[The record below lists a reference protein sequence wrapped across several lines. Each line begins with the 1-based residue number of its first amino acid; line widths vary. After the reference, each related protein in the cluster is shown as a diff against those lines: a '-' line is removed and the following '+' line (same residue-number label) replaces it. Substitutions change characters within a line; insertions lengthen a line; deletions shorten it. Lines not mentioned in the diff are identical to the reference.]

1 MTRTLQKSRDGG
13 PISSGAPPSQDPE
26 FYPAGAPGGL
36 CCEPHLHSKRL
47 DFTQPFAPFVMCWV
61 SRMVLALG
69 DVFIIFISVGDHQRD
84 LKKNQLGMESSRK
97 IGLTKASF
105 TFSYS
110 KNTHRAYHCNH
121 FRCSSGALSTSLS
134 LFDLHLHH
142 LRY

>member
-47 DFTQPFAPFVMCWV
+47 DFTQPPFAPFVMCWV

-84 LKKNQLGMESSRK
+84 LKKKISWAWNLPERLDLLRLHLLLVIVK
-97 IGLTKASF
+97 IHIGLTIV
-105 TFSYS
+105 T
-110 KNTHRAYHCNH
+110 TL
-121 FRCSSGALSTSLS
+121 GAALG
-134 LFDLHLHH
+134 H
-142 LRY
+142 

>member
-84 LKKNQLGMESSRK
+84 LKKKISWAWNLPERLDLLRLHLLLVIVK
-97 IGLTKASF
+97 IHIGLTIV
-105 TFSYS
+105 T
-110 KNTHRAYHCNH
+110 TL
-121 FRCSSGALSTSLS
+121 GAALG
-134 LFDLHLHH
+134 H
-142 LRY
+142 